1 MTRPIRIGV
10 LPHCGNAP
18 DFATWRSA
26 VVRAE
31 ELGADFIFG
40 YDHFHK
46 PEVAD
51 LNQGVPVL
59 ADVQPDV
66 THFEGW
72 TALASWGEITHR
84 AEIGLLVTGIG
95 YRNPDLLADMARTV
109 DHISGGRLVLGLGAG
124 WYEKDYTTYG
134 YEFGTWKSRFDLF
147 DAGLK
152 RIEARMGQL
161 IPPPVRKIPI
171 LIGGSG
177 PKRTLPAVAR
187 YADIW
192 HTVLAA
198 EAFTEASAQV
208 DELAAAIGRDG
219 NDIERS
225 VHWLGAESADAYR
238 QAGATTFTTEIDPD
252 PTTGYY
258 DFSTLEEMLAWRDR
272 QN

>member
-26 VVRAE
+26 VLRAE

-72 TALASWGEITHR
+72 TALASWGEITDR

-109 DHISGGRLVLGLGAG
+109 DHISGGRLVLRPRAG
-124 WYEKDYTTYG
+124 WDEKEHTTHGYDY
-134 YEFGTWKSRFDLF
+134 GTITSRMDLF
-147 DAGLK
+147 ERSLV
-152 RIEARMGQL
+152 RIENRIAQL
-161 IPPPVRKIPI
+161 VPHPVHKIPV
-171 LIGGSG
+171 LIGGVG
-177 PKRTLPAVAR
+177 VRRTLPIVAK
-187 YADIW
+187 
-192 HTVLAA
+192 
-198 EAFTEASAQV
+198 
-208 DELAAAIGRDG
+208 AAAI
-219 NDIERS
+219 
-225 VHWLGAESADAYR
+225 L
-238 QAGATTFTTEIDPD
+238 QP
-252 PTTGYY
+252 
-258 DFSTLEEMLAWRDR
+258 
-272 QN
+272 

>member
-1 MTRPIRIGV
+1 LQHADYDSIRRAAQEAENIGV
-10 LPHCGNAP
+10 DIVFN
-18 DFATWRSA
+18 
-26 VVRAE
+26 
-31 ELGADFIFG
+31 
-40 YDHFHK
+40 YDHFFPLDGDPDGK
-46 PEVAD
+46 VFECWT
-51 LNQGVPVL
+51 VL
-59 ADVQPDV
+59 GAWAESTSRV
-66 THFEGW
+66 
-72 TALASWGEITHR
+72 
-84 AEIGLLVTGIG
+84 EIGALVSCNA

-161 IPPPVRKIPI
+161 NPPPVRKIPV

-219 NDIERS
+219 KDIERS
-225 VHWLGAESADAYR
+225 VHWFGAESADVYR

-272 QN
+272 QK